1 MVDSD
6 VWRLLWVILMGIDV
20 YLAFSY
26 RDIYR
31 RARKM
36 FKSVRTLE
44 LVLMLG
50 QMSLLVLYGLGIGV
64 NIIVQL
70 CSLIVAN
77 NLFIILILSNYF
89 KYIIGSNKKDI

>member
-6 VWRLLWVILMGIDV
+6 VWRLLWVVLIGIDV
-20 YLAFSY
+20 YLAFFY

-44 LVLMLG
+44 LALLAG
-50 QMSLLVLYGLGIGV
+50 QISLLIFYGLGIDL
-64 NIIVQL
+64 NTIVQL
-70 CSLIVAN
+70 CSFIVAI
-77 NLFIILILSNYF
+77 NLFTIIILSNYF
-89 KYIIGSNKKDI
+89 KYFIDINK

>member
-1 MVDSD
+1 MADSD

-44 LVLMLG
+44 LALLAG
-50 QMSLLVLYGLGIGV
+50 QISLLIFYGLGIDL
-64 NIIVQL
+64 NTIVQL
-70 CSLIVAN
+70 CSFIVAI
-77 NLFIILILSNYF
+77 NLFTIIILSNYF
-89 KYIIGSNKKDI
+89 KYFIDINK

>member
-6 VWRLLWVILMGIDV
+6 VWRLLWVILMVIDV

-26 RDIYR
+26 RDIYK

-44 LVLMLG
+44 LALLAG
-50 QMSLLVLYGLGIGV
+50 QISLLIFYCLGIDL
-64 NIIVQL
+64 NTIVQL
-70 CSLIVAN
+70 CSFIVAI
-77 NLFIILILSNYF
+77 NLFTILILGNYF
-89 KYIIGSNKKDI
+89 KYFIDINK

>member
-36 FKSVRTLE
+36 FKSVCTLE
-44 LVLMLG
+44 LALLAG
-50 QMSLLVLYGLGIGV
+50 QISLLIFYGLGIDL
-64 NIIVQL
+64 NTIVQL
-70 CSLIVAN
+70 CSFIVAI
-77 NLFIILILSNYF
+77 NLFTIIILSNYF
-89 KYIIGSNKKDI
+89 KYFIDINK

>member
-6 VWRLLWVILMGIDV
+6 VWRLLWVVLIGIDV

-44 LVLMLG
+44 LALLAG
-50 QMSLLVLYGLGIGV
+50 QISLLIFYGLGIDL
-64 NIIVQL
+64 NTIVQL
-70 CSLIVAN
+70 CSFIVAI
-77 NLFIILILSNYF
+77 NLFTIIILSNYF
-89 KYIIGSNKKDI
+89 KYFIDINK

>member
-6 VWRLLWVILMGIDV
+6 VWRLLWVILIVIDV

-26 RDIYR
+26 RDVYR

-44 LVLMLG
+44 LALLVG
-50 QMSLLVLYGLGIGV
+50 QISLLIFYGLGI
-64 NIIVQL
+64 NLNTIVQL
-70 CSLIVAN
+70 CSFIVAI
-77 NLFIILILSNYF
+77 NLFTILILSNYF
-89 KYIIGSNKKDI
+89 KFFIDINK

>member
-44 LVLMLG
+44 LALLAG
-50 QMSLLVLYGLGIGV
+50 QISLLIFYGLGIDL
-64 NIIVQL
+64 NTIVQL
-70 CSLIVAN
+70 CSFIVAI
-77 NLFIILILSNYF
+77 NLFTIIILSNYF
-89 KYIIGSNKKDI
+89 KYFIDINK

>member
-6 VWRLLWVILMGIDV
+6 VWRLLWVVLISIDV

-44 LVLMLG
+44 LALLAG
-50 QMSLLVLYGLGIGV
+50 QISLLIFYGLGIDL
-64 NIIVQL
+64 NTIVQL
-70 CSLIVAN
+70 CSFIVAI
-77 NLFIILILSNYF
+77 NLFTIIILSNYF
-89 KYIIGSNKKDI
+89 KYFIDINK

>member
-6 VWRLLWVILMGIDV
+6 VWRLLWLILIGIDV

-26 RDIYR
+26 REVYR
-31 RARKM
+31 RARRM
-36 FKSVRTLE
+36 FKSVFTLE

-50 QMSLLVLYGLGIGV
+50 QMSLLVLYGLGIDL

-77 NLFIILILSNYF
+77 NLFMSEVGLILWILVD
-89 KYIIGSNKKDI
+89 KMVE

>member
-6 VWRLLWVILMGIDV
+6 VWRLLWLILIGIDV

-26 RDIYR
+26 REVYR
-31 RARKM
+31 RARRM
-36 FKSVRTLE
+36 FKSVFTLE

-50 QMSLLVLYGLGIGV
+50 QMSLLVLYGLGIDL

-89 KYIIGSNKKDI
+89 KYITNSNKKDI

>member
-26 RDIYR
+26 RDIYK

-44 LVLMLG
+44 LALLAG
-50 QMSLLVLYGLGIGV
+50 QISLLIFYGLGIDL
-64 NIIVQL
+64 NTIVQL
-70 CSLIVAN
+70 CSFIVAI
-77 NLFIILILSNYF
+77 NLFTIIILSNCF
-89 KYIIGSNKKDI
+89 KYFIDINK

>member
-26 RDIYR
+26 RDIYK

-44 LVLMLG
+44 LALLAG
-50 QMSLLVLYGLGIGV
+50 QISLLIFYGLGIDL
-64 NIIVQL
+64 NTIVQL
-70 CSLIVAN
+70 CSFIVAI
-77 NLFIILILSNYF
+77 NLFTIIILSNYF
-89 KYIIGSNKKDI
+89 KYFIDINK

>member
-6 VWRLLWVILMGIDV
+6 VWRLLWLILIVIDV

-26 RDIYR
+26 REVYG

-44 LVLMLG
+44 LALLAG
-50 QMSLLVLYGLGIGV
+50 QISLLTFYGLGIDL
-64 NIIVQL
+64 NTIVQL
-70 CSLIVAN
+70 CSFIVAI
-77 NLFIILILSNYF
+77 NLFTILILSNYF
-89 KYIIGSNKKDI
+89 KYFIDINK